1 MPPPLTAP
9 SRYRR
14 SLQTEHLDSQVFQ
27 IERTAAI
34 SDTAPGGC
42 LHLSHGLDYLLEC
55 ECFQMDSEDDLSVY
69 LRRFRILHCPKVIP
83 SPALNRQKTALSC
96 EGAVIVSKKM
106 G

>member
-1 MPPPLTAP
+1 M
-9 SRYRR
+9 
-14 SLQTEHLDSQVFQ
+14 FQ

-42 LHLSHGLDYLLEC
+42 LHLSYRLEYLLEC
-55 ECFQMDSEDDLSVY
+55 EFFQMDSEDDFSVY
-69 LRRFRILHCPKVIP
+69 LRRFRILHCPGKVIP

-106 G
+106 E